1 MTDIYDIATEAEEKD
16 RARALAIALRV
27 AEAPRDYEAA
37 MCPGCNYMTET
48 NYGKGCDGWADCLA
62 DMQKRERAVG

>member
-1 MTDIYDIATEAEEKD
+1 MTDIYDLATEAEEKD

-27 AEAPRDYEAA
+27 AEAPRDYEASIF
-37 MCPGCNYMTET
+37 PGCNYMTKT

-62 DMQKRERAVG
+62 DMQKRERARG